1 MGNFELILLKYYYG
15 ILWFLDIDLCEK
27 FCEEIY
33 GLCDNR
39 ESWDVIWDMDW
50 SCLELKVFINFLNVM
65 EEIFMLWFYEVLWII
80 YNIVFNI
87 VLFIIVMN
95 CDYVG

>member
-39 ESWDVIWDMDW
+39 ES
-50 SCLELKVFINFLNVM
+50 
-65 EEIFMLWFYEVLWII
+65 
-80 YNIVFNI
+80 
-87 VLFIIVMN
+87 
-95 CDYVG
+95 